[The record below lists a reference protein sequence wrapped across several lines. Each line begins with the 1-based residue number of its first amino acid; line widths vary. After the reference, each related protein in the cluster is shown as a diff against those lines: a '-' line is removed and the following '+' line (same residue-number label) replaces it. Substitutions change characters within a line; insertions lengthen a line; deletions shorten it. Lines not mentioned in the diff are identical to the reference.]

1 MKRIFYSFFISVLLS
16 IISLAQYS
24 PNDFELVKTIFE
36 RKFDRNIINAYLQ
49 SGENDKIIA
58 ALLSISHSN
67 DSTFIKDVINL
78 PSSTELL
85 NYQLFALGNL
95 PRTSASVEFI
105 NQVINKNKNDLI
117 VNSAFNALGKLLSKD
132 EIQKIANDYLAGNT
146 TKPITYLLFQAAMR
160 GIKIDNAKNILAME
174 INSNDEQRILSALI
188 TLSRYGGDSSL
199 INKFEEIL
207 LSEFSVEYDLEIK
220 KYCLINLSR
229 IKLFPENF
237 DLLKKYVMNS
247 SDVLR
252 IYTAVVGV
260 YYNFKAVEELKNFL
274 LLLGDSNFN
283 VAREAVLA
291 IRNFQLEG
299 ELKEFLISEIENILL
314 KIKSEFVKGEL
325 LYSYFSLVKERNSII
340 IKNEST
346 IPLEHYLKIVSNYYQ
361 FYENAEL
368 TIMDLYFRAVNE
380 REKFLTMNSF
390 IDLLLN
396 KKDSVSYNEFLLN
409 EINAGYASVTGII
422 IENFSSILLTKN
434 KNIFEEASIEYI
446 RNNYNSPAHVETII
460 TLVKL
465 LKEKNKNLYESII
478 EICKSSVLY
487 SLKKSL
493 GIVDGIDSNK
503 KELNI
508 FKDVWSY
515 SFQYNSS
522 KIITSKGEI
531 EIKFLPQFAPVSV
544 GNFIYLVKNNFF
556 DRNIFHR
563 VVPGFVIQ
571 AGDATKTGYGGPG
584 YDIVSEFS
592 TINFSQGIVGMASA
606 GMDTEGS
613 QWFIMQSSFPHL
625 NGRYSAF
632 AEVKNGIETI
642 LSIEQND
649 LIINIELIP

>member
-325 LYSYFSLVKERNSII
+325 LYSYFSLVKERNSTI

>member
-67 DSTFIKDVINL
+67 DSTFIKDIINL

-325 LYSYFSLVKERNSII
+325 LYSYFSLVKERNSTI